1 MRYGIGLD
9 IGIASVGSAI
19 VLLDGNGEPNKIHR
33 LASRIFDAAEVP
45 KTGAPLAQERREKR
59 GMRRRCRRKRH
70 RKERIRALICKSLDV
85 DNDYIENIFAETG
98 LSNIYQIRCE
108 ALDRALT
115 KDESIRLLI
124 HFSQRRGFR
133 SNRKVDAA
141 SDNDEGALLSAVS
154 ENKKLMEL
162 KKYRTIGETL
172 YRDDKFAEFKRN
184 KGGNYT
190 NTFSRADYKNE
201 IETVFAAQREMGNS
215 LFTEELEAGFKDIVF
230 SQRSFDEGPGPGKD
244 SIYSGNQIEKM
255 LRKCTFE
262 PDEYR
267 APKASFTFEYFNLQ
281 SKINALKIVSDS
293 GKRSLTKEERDAV
306 RDLAFSQK
314 EITYSSVRKALK
326 LSNQEMFNISYI
338 LSDDKKKK
346 TGDENPFELRDSV
359 EKKIKFN
366 YLKAYH
372 IFKKAYG
379 EEYDTWDS
387 EKRDILAYV
396 LTVFKT
402 DSKIRDNLAEN
413 GFNEEE
419 INIALTIPSF
429 SKFGNLSC
437 KAMRKMIPYLEEGY
451 LYNEAAEK
459 AGYNFKADDKC
470 ASMYLPTR
478 AYIRPEHRKS
488 PDQVEAPELGDITN
502 PVVRRAVS
510 QTIKVVNAIIR
521 EMGCSPTY
529 VNIEL
534 ARDLSKNHDERNR
547 ILKRN
552 NDNKA
557 QNERIMDELRKEF
570 KFGNP
575 RKSDLLKLKLW
586 TEQHGRCMYSGE
598 PIIRERLFED
608 NYAEIDH
615 IVPYSISF
623 DDSMAN
629 KVLVL
634 AKENRDKGNRLPL
647 EYLKGKDAD
656 DFRIRITTSTLKYR
670 KKQNLLKEKITK
682 DDEEGFKQRN
692 LVDTQYISRFM
703 TKFIKKYLKF
713 EGEPKV
719 VSVAGGVTSY
729 IRKRWGI
736 KKIREDGDTHHAID
750 ACVIACTTQGM
761 VQRIALY
768 SKYRETEYMDEN
780 GNYFDVDR
788 KTGEVINRFPMPY
801 PTFRKELEMLSSND
815 PRRILSEK
823 PLPNYDG
830 SEQLKPIFVSRMPK
844 RKATGKVHEDTV
856 RTLYRHNGVEYS
868 IQKVALEEL
877 KLDKKTNKIVSDTS
891 EYYNPD
897 SDRLLYSALK
907 RRLEE
912 FDGDGKKAFTEP
924 FHKPKSDGS
933 DGPIVKKVKMIKRIT
948 SYVLLNGEN
957 IGKKEIAENGKR
969 VRTDVFYV
977 EGEGYYF
984 VPIYVDDTLKKDL
997 PDRAIVQRKPMKE
1010 WKQMDDKNFIF
1021 SLYPDDLV
1029 KIVFPNNK
1037 TFKIKKE
1044 LAKAGSTLPKEIVLK
1059 EGLFYYQGVNISSGN
1074 ITVESNDGTYYS
1086 EPGPRK
1092 LISLE
1097 KYEVDVLGNIHKVNK
1112 EKRMGF

>member
-70 RKERIRALICKSLDV
+70 RKKRIRALICKSLDV

-162 KKYRTIGETL
+162 TKYRTIGETL

-184 KGGNYT
+184 KGGDYT

-262 PDEYR
+262 TDEYR

-830 SEQLKPIFVSRMPK
+830 SEQLKPIFVSRMTN
-844 RKATGKVHEDTV
+844 RKVTGQAHEE
-856 RTLYRHNGVEYS
+856 TLRKPLTENGQNYVV
-868 IQKVALEEL
+868 QKVPLTSL
-877 KLDKKTNKIVSDTS
+877 KLDKNGEI
-891 EYYNPD
+891 ENYYMPQ
-897 SDRLLYSALK
+897 SDRLLYEALK
-907 RRLEE
+907 ARLTA
-912 FDGDGKKAFTEP
+912 FGGKGEKAFTEP
-924 FHKPKSDGS
+924 FYKPKSDGTQ
-933 DGPIVKKVKMIKRIT
+933 GPLVKKVKTIEKRSISVPLADDT
-948 SYVLLNGEN
+948 AVADNGSMV
-957 IGKKEIAENGKR
+957 R
-969 VRTDVFYV
+969 VDVFYV
-977 EGEGYYF
+977 DGEGYYL
-984 VPIYVDDTLKKDL
+984 VPIYVADTVKKEL
-997 PDRAIVQRKPMKE
+997 PNRAITRDRSYND
-1010 WKQMDDKNFIF
+1010 WKIMDDKDFIF
-1021 SLYPDDLV
+1021 SLYPNDLIKV
-1029 KIVFPNNK
+1029 
-1037 TFKIKKE
+1037 TSKKE
-1044 LAKAGSTLPKEIVLK
+1044 MKLSLVRKESTLDKEFRSKCIIAYYKGADISTASIKVINHDNTYVLR
-1059 EGLFYYQGVNISSGN
+1059 GLGVK
-1074 ITVESNDGTYYS
+1074 T
-1086 EPGPRK
+1086 
-1092 LISLE
+1092 LISIE

-1112 EKRMGF
+1112 EKRMRF

>member
-70 RKERIRALICKSLDV
+70 RKKRIRALICKSLDV

-124 HFSQRRGFR
+124 HFSQRRGFL

-154 ENKKLMEL
+154 ENQKLMEL

-184 KGGNYT
+184 KGGDYT

-366 YLKAYH
+366 YMKAYH

-387 EKRDILAYV
+387 EKRDIFAYV

-586 TEQHGRCMYSGE
+586 TEQQGRCMYSGE

-670 KKQNLLKEKITK
+670 KKQNLLKEKLTK

-830 SEQLKPIFVSRMPK
+830 SEQLKPIFVSRMTN
-844 RKATGKVHEDTV
+844 RKVTGQAHEE
-856 RTLYRHNGVEYS
+856 TLRKPVIENGQNYVV
-868 IQKVALEEL
+868 QKVPLTSL
-877 KLDKKTNKIVSDTS
+877 KLDKNGEI
-891 EYYNPD
+891 ENYYMPQ
-897 SDRLLYSALK
+897 SDRLLYEALK
-907 RRLEE
+907 ARLAE
-912 FDGDGKKAFTEP
+912 FGGKGEKAFTEP
-924 FHKPKSDGS
+924 FYKPKSDGTQ
-933 DGPIVKKVKMIKRIT
+933 GPLVKKVKTIEKRSISVPLADGT
-948 SYVLLNGEN
+948 AAADNGSMV
-957 IGKKEIAENGKR
+957 R
-969 VRTDVFYV
+969 VDVFYV
-977 EGEGYYF
+977 EGEGYYL
-984 VPIYVDDTLKKDL
+984 VPIYVADTVKKEL
-997 PDRAIVQRKPMKE
+997 PNRAITRDRSYID
-1010 WKQMDDKNFIF
+1010 WKVMDDKKFIF
-1021 SLYPDDLV
+1021 SLYPNDL
-1029 KIVFPNNK
+1029 
-1037 TFKIKKE
+1037 IKVTSKKDMKFSLVRNE
-1044 LAKAGSTLPKEIVLK
+1044 STLPKEHTTKAEYV
-1059 EGLFYYQGVNISSGN
+1059 YYKKTSISTGS
-1074 ITVESNDGTYYS
+1074 ITVINHDKTY
-1086 EPGPRK
+1086 
-1092 LISLE
+1092 LINSLGVKTLLSIE